1 MFILIIYNA
10 FLRIQGLTLRYHL
23 HGDDRAGSTSLPTY
37 RTSLLFCELLS
48 ANIERECDYSL

>member
-23 HGDDRAGSTSLPTY
+23 HGDDRAGSTSIIVHRCY
-37 RTSLLFCELLS
+37 S
-48 ANIERECDYSL
+48 ANCYRQILRENAIIPYK